1 MTCDEKHDLI
11 LRKKIEKVSANMRR
25 TAKTLLEVIVI
36 LSILTVVIGACVTS
50 LSTLFRL
57 RHQFQR
63 DREQVASIARL
74 GTLLRTDAHQA
85 VSATVDNGCVL
96 TLADGRTVHY
106 EFSSP
111 RIVRRVERDGQTLH
125 RDSFLLAKTAN
136 VTFERDGDSP
146 ASLVRLTIRPIES
159 NLPPREIPR
168 SATIEAAVGLSAA
181 LAQNAR
187 QP

>member
-1 MTCDEKHDLI
+1 
-11 LRKKIEKVSANMRR
+11 MRR
-25 TAKTLLEVIVI
+25 TAKTLLEVVVI
-36 LSILTVVIGACVTS
+36 LSIMSVVIGACVTS

-85 VSATVDNGCVL
+85 VSASVDNDCSL
-96 TLADGRTVHY
+96 TLTDGRTIHY
-106 EFSSP
+106 EFLSP

-125 RDSFLLAKTAN
+125 RDSFLLAKMATAK
-136 VTFERDGDSP
+136 FERDGDSP
-146 ASLVRLTIRPIES
+146 ESLIRLAIRPVES

-168 SATIEAAVGLSAA
+168 TATIEAAIGLSAA

>member
-1 MTCDEKHDLI
+1 MRLI
-11 LRKKIEKVSANMRR
+11 HSKIRS
-25 TAKTLLEVIVI
+25 AKTLLEVVVI
-36 LSILTVVIGACVTS
+36 LSIMTIIIGACVTS

-74 GTLLRTDAHQA
+74 GTLFRTDAHQA
-85 VSATVDNGCVL
+85 VSASVDNGCL
-96 TLADGRTVHY
+96 LMLSDGRKIQY

-111 RIVRRVERDGQTLH
+111 RVTRRIERDGQILH
-125 RDSFLLAKTAN
+125 RDSFLLAKTASA
-136 VTFERDGDSP
+136 TFERDGNS
-146 ASLVRLTIRPIES
+146 ATSLIRLAIRPIES
-159 NLPPREIPR
+159 SLPPREIPR
-168 SATIEAAVGLSAA
+168 TATIDATVGLSAT

>member
-1 MTCDEKHDLI
+1 
-11 LRKKIEKVSANMRR
+11 MRSINSTAR
-25 TAKTLLEVIVI
+25 SAKTLLEVVVI
-36 LSILTVVIGACVTS
+36 LSIMTVVIGACATS

-57 RHQFQR
+57 RHQFHR
-63 DREQVASIARL
+63 DREQIAAIARV
-74 GTLLRTDAHQA
+74 GTLLRADAHQA
-85 VSATVDNGCVL
+85 DSASVDNGCSL
-96 TLADGRTVHY
+96 ILADGRTIHY

-125 RDSFLLAKTAN
+125 RDSFMLSKMAN
-136 VTFERDGDSP
+136 ATFEGDGDSP
-146 ASLVRLTIRPIES
+146 TSLIRLVIRPSES

-168 SATIEAAVGLSAA
+168 SARIEAAVGLSAA

>member
-1 MTCDEKHDLI
+1 MLI
-11 LRKKIEKVSANMRR
+11 SARHKSAAQR
-25 TAKTLLEVIVI
+25 SAKTLLELVVI
-36 LSILTVVIGACVTS
+36 LSILTIVIGACVTS

-57 RHQFQR
+57 RHQFQS

-74 GTLLRTDAHQA
+74 GTLLRTDVHQA
-85 VSATVDNGCVL
+85 VSAFVDDGCSL
-96 TLADGRTVHY
+96 TLPDGRTIHY

-111 RIVRRVERDGQTLH
+111 RITRRIERDGQTLH
-125 RDSFLLAKTAN
+125 RDSFLLAKTAS

-146 ASLVRLTIRPIES
+146 TSLIRLAIRPAES

-168 SATIEAAVGLSAA
+168 SATIEAAVGLHAA
-181 LAQNAR
+181 LAQNVGQNAS

>member
-1 MTCDEKHDLI
+1 MRLI
-11 LRKKIEKVSANMRR
+11 NSTPRS
-25 TAKTLLEVIVI
+25 AKTLLEVVVI
-36 LSILTVVIGACVTS
+36 LSIMTVVIGACATS

-63 DREQVASIARL
+63 DREQIAAIARV

-85 VSATVDNGCVL
+85 VSASVDNGCSL
-96 TLADGRTVHY
+96 TLADGRTIRY

-111 RIVRRVERDGQTLH
+111 RIVRHVERDGQTLH
-125 RDSFLLAKTAN
+125 RDSFLLSKTTNA
-136 VTFERDGDSP
+136 TFEREGDSP
-146 ASLVRLTIRPIES
+146 TSLIRLSIRPTES

-168 SATIEAAVGLSAA
+168 SATIEAAVGLSAT
-181 LAQNAR
+181 LAQNVR

>member
-1 MTCDEKHDLI
+1 
-11 LRKKIEKVSANMRR
+11 MRSINFTPR
-25 TAKTLLEVIVI
+25 SAKTLLEVVLI
-36 LSILTVVIGACVTS
+36 LSIMTVVIGACVTS

-63 DREQVASIARL
+63 DREQIAAIARV

-85 VSATVDNGCVL
+85 VSASVDHGCS
-96 TLADGRTVHY
+96 LALSDGRTIHY

-125 RDSFLLAKTAN
+125 RDSFLLTKTAS
-136 VTFERDGDSP
+136 VAFESDGESP
-146 ASLVRLTIRPIES
+146 ISLIRLAIRPVES

>member
-1 MTCDEKHDLI
+1 MLLKRSVMSSINSRQRLG
-11 LRKKIEKVSANMRR
+11 
-25 TAKTLLEVIVI
+25 KTLLEVVVI
-36 LSILTVVIGACVTS
+36 LSIMTVVIGACVTS

-63 DREQVASIARL
+63 DREQIAAIARV

-85 VSATVDNGCVL
+85 VSASVDDGCSL
-96 TLADGRTVHY
+96 TLADGRTIHY

-111 RIVRRVERDGQTLH
+111 RIVRRIEREGKTLH
-125 RDSFLLAKTAN
+125 RDSFLLTKTASAK
-136 VTFERDGDSP
+136 FERDGDSP
-146 ASLVRLTIRPIES
+146 ASLVRLTIRPVDS
-159 NLPPREIPR
+159 NLPPREVPR
-168 SATIEAAVGLSAA
+168 TATIEAAVGLSTA

>member
-1 MTCDEKHDLI
+1 
-11 LRKKIEKVSANMRR
+11 MRSINSR
-25 TAKTLLEVIVI
+25 PRPAKTLLEVVVI
-36 LSILTVVIGACVTS
+36 LSIMTVVIGACVTS
-50 LSTLFRL
+50 LGTLFRL

-85 VSATVDNGCVL
+85 VSASVDDGCSL
-96 TLADGRTVHY
+96 SLADGRTIHY

-111 RIVRRVERDGQTLH
+111 RITRRVEREGQILH

-136 VTFERDGDSP
+136 ASFERDGDSP
-146 ASLVRLTIRPIES
+146 ISLIRLAIRPVES
-159 NLPPREIPR
+159 NLPPRDIPR
-168 SATIEAAVGLSAA
+168 SATIEAAVGLSVA